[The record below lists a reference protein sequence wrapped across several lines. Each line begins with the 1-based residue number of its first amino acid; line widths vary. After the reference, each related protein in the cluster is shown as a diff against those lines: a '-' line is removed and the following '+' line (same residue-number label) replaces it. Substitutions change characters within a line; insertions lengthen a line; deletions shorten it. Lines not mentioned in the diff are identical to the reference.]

1 MSLVL
6 AYFMAALLGGWIL
19 KRQVLVTT
27 ALTKLPA
34 YLLLLLN
41 GILVLSGVPLSA
53 VGDLL
58 LLKKLG
64 VAYLYF
70 WPFYVAL
77 ASCAQIYFFRSSY
90 CGAWALPLTQRLQLR
105 SASIL
110 QGKTRQSMFVLMI
123 RAVPLMPFM
132 LGSFV
137 IAMLPGVSGKVILGF
152 SMLGCYLYY
161 GYFGAGFILGS
172 SAIGS

>member
-6 AYFMAALLGGWIL
+6 AYFMAALLGGWML
-19 KRQVLVTT
+19 KRQLFITT

-34 YLLLLLN
+34 LMLLLLN
-41 GILVLSGVPLSA
+41 GVLMLAGVPLSA

-64 VAYLYF
+64 ISYLYY
-70 WPFYVAL
+70 WPFFVAI
-77 ASCAQIYFFRSSY
+77 ASCAQICFFRSRL
-90 CGAWALPLTQRLQLR
+90 CRAWAVPLTQRLQPR
-105 SASIL
+105 SASIIR
-110 QGKTRQSMFVLMI
+110 GKTRQSLFVLLI

-132 LGSFV
+132 LGSIM
-137 IAMLPGVSGKVILGF
+137 IAMLPGLSAKTIIVF

-172 SAIGS
+172 SAFGS